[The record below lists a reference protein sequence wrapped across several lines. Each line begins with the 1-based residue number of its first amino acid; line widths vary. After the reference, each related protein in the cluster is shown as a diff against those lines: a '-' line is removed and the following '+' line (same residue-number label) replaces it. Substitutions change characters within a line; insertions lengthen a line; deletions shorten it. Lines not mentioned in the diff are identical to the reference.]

1 MNVYLQAF
9 IAVFCRLR
17 LNHIAII
24 TCFYTIQ
31 HNTPP
36 DLVNYTFCY
45 IKQNLFNCTFFHF
58 YVLLQPAKP
67 KNAFFLTKQQ
77 KKQLSYIAHEAQK
90 TPIIICTIPTHKFRS
105 LGKKVMAK

>member
-1 MNVYLQAF
+1 MLETCC
-9 IAVFCRLR
+9 CRGLKTRPPIRQTNCSLLR

-45 IKQNLFNCTFFHF
+45 LKQNLFNCTFFHF
-58 YVLLQPAKP
+58 YVLLQPTKP
-67 KNAFFLTKQQ
+67 KNTFFLTKQQ
-77 KKQLSYIAHEAQK
+77 KNNFHI
-90 TPIIICTIPTHKFRS
+90 
-105 LGKKVMAK
+105 